1 MLILIGLGALWA
13 AVLLPP
19 LIRSQISTR
28 SSGAGSTRSSGAG
41 IANHLDVYRVPEM
54 KSLRVSLP
62 QSASAAKRRR
72 RDISIV
78 MSGMAVF
85 TFLVSIAVGGIFIWT
100 VHFVVDLVL
109 VGYLTLITQRRDL
122 DTGETSVVLTHSF
135 IASSIEEKYDYPE
148 AI

>member
-19 LIRSQISTR
+19 LIRSQNSTR
-28 SSGAGSTRSSGAG
+28 SSGAGGAG

-135 IASSIEEKYDYPE
+135 IASSIEEEYDYPE

>member
-13 AVLLPP
+13 AVLVPP
-19 LIRSQISTR
+19 LIRSQI
-28 SSGAGSTRSSGAG
+28 STRSSGAG

-72 RDISIV
+72 RDIFIV

-85 TFLVSIAVGGIFIWT
+85 TFLVSIAVGGIFLWT

-122 DTGETSVVLTHSF
+122 DTRETSVVLTHSF
-135 IASSIEEKYDYPE
+135 IASSIEEEYDYPE

>member
-13 AVLLPP
+13 AVLVPP
-19 LIRSQISTR
+19 LIRSQI
-28 SSGAGSTRSSGAG
+28 STRSSGAG

-85 TFLVSIAVGGIFIWT
+85 TFLVSIAVGGIFLWT

-109 VGYLTLITQRRDL
+109 VGYLALIAQRRDL
-122 DTGETSVVLTHSF
+122 DTGGTSVVLTHSF
-135 IASSIEEKYDYPE
+135 IASSIEEEYDYPE

>member
-19 LIRSQISTR
+19 LIRSQI
-28 SSGAGSTRSSGAG
+28 STRSSGAG

-85 TFLVSIAVGGIFIWT
+85 TFLVSIAVGSIFIWT

-135 IASSIEEKYDYPE
+135 IASSIEEEYDYPE

>member
-13 AVLLPP
+13 AVLVPP
-19 LIRSQISTR
+19 LIRSQI
-28 SSGAGSTRSSGAG
+28 STRSSGAG

-85 TFLVSIAVGGIFIWT
+85 TFLVSIAVGGIFLWT

-109 VGYLTLITQRRDL
+109 VGYLALITQRRDL
-122 DTGETSVVLTHSF
+122 DICETSVVLTHSF
-135 IASSIEEKYDYPE
+135 IASSIEEEYDYPE

>member
-13 AVLLPP
+13 AVLVPP
-19 LIRSQISTR
+19 LIRSQI
-28 SSGAGSTRSSGAG
+28 STRSSGAG

-85 TFLVSIAVGGIFIWT
+85 TFLVSIAVGGIFLWT

-109 VGYLTLITQRRDL
+109 VGYLALIAQRRDL

-135 IASSIEEKYDYPE
+135 ITSSMEEEYDYPE

>member
-13 AVLLPP
+13 AVLVPP
-19 LIRSQISTR
+19 LIRSQI
-28 SSGAGSTRSSGAG
+28 STRSSGAG

-85 TFLVSIAVGGIFIWT
+85 TFLVSIAVGGIFLWT

-109 VGYLTLITQRRDL
+109 VGYLALIAQRRDL

-135 IASSIEEKYDYPE
+135 IASSIEEEYDYPE